1 MSSSSSSS
9 AAAAW
14 LIAAAELIFVEI
26 VGCPAAQAI
35 NLLLRGLGAEQQN
48 SAVGVGR

>member
-1 MSSSSSSS
+1 MSSSS

-14 LIAAAELIFVEI
+14 LISAAELIFVEI
-26 VGCPAAQAI
+26 AGCPAAQAI
-35 NLLLRGLGAEQQN
+35 NLLLRGLVAEQQN